1 MLTSPMASNSVNSWP
16 TLASRPKEN
25 PFFAQ
30 SDSSPFKSLH
40 CEPNGSVGDRG
51 ESGMNSKTK
60 HDHSDDESI
69 DFAINDLE
77 TTYARPE
84 FNESFGT
91 AIAEAL
97 NKAAHSKNPR
107 KQQIEMATGRNG
119 GGGGKKKKNTRQTIL
134 FSTGS
139 SRTFDGK

>member
-1 MLTSPMASNSVNSWP
+1 MLTSPTANKNVNSWP
-16 TLASRPKEN
+16 TLGRPKES
-25 PFFAQ
+25 PFYAQ
-30 SDSSPFKSLH
+30 SDSSPFKSFK
-40 CEPNGSVGDRG
+40 SDQSDSFGDR
-51 ESGMNSKTK
+51 ELGMNSKP
-60 HDHSDDESI
+60 HADHSDDESV

-107 KQQIEMATGRNG
+107 KQQIDPANGRTGA
-119 GGGGKKKKNTRQTIL
+119 GKKKKNTKKTIL

-139 SRTFDGK
+139 RTYDGN